1 MEGTAVR
8 IPMVGK
14 VMEVKVKVGD
24 LIHRKD
30 VIAVLDSMKMKVP
43 IFSPAD
49 GMIKELNA
57 AVGQVLS
64 KGHVLAVI
72 G

>member
-24 LIHRKD
+24 LIHKKD

-43 IFSPAD
+43 VFSPTD
-49 GMIKELNA
+49 GTIKELNA
-57 AVGQVLS
+57 AVGQVLN

>member
-1 MEGTAVR
+1 MEGTAVK

-24 LIHRKD
+24 QVHKKD
-30 VIAVLDSMKMKVP
+30 TVAILESMKMKVP
-43 IFSPAD
+43 VFSPVD
-49 GMIKELNA
+49 GTIKELNA
-57 AVGQVLS
+57 AVGQVLN